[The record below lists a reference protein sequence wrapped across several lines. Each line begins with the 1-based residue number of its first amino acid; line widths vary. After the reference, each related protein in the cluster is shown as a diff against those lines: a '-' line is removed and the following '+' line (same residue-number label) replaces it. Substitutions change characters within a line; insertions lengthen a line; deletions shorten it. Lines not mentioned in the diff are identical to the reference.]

1 MGEVW
6 PSRWMETFLRLQEEL
21 VALLRELVLRE
32 SPTTEKAAVDRLGEF
47 VAERL
52 RELGAQVER
61 IPQEAVGDHWV
72 ATWGDPEA
80 STQILTLCH
89 LDTVWP
95 LGTLER
101 MPLREEDGRLYGPGV
116 FDMKGGIAVLLGALQ
131 GLRTLGLHPPHRV
144 RMLFTSDEET
154 GSETSRPLIEEEARR
169 SQLVLCLEPALP
181 DGSLKTFRKGVGD
194 FIVIAHG
201 RSAHAGADPQR
212 GINAIEELAYQIMR
226 LRALADPRRG
236 TTVTVGVIR
245 GGTRPN
251 VVPEYAEMVVDVR
264 VATRAEMDRMEKAFR
279 SLRPVLDGAR
289 VEVRGGFN
297 RPPMERDARMVA
309 TFRRACTIAAELGLT
324 LTEGGTGGGSDAN
337 FTAALGVPTLDGLGA
352 VGNGAH
358 ALDEHVWIA
367 SLPQRAALV
376 AALLARWTVL

>member
-1 MGEVW
+1 
-6 PSRWMETFLRLQEEL
+6 LRDEL
-21 VALLRELVLRE
+21 VALLRELTVRE
-32 SPTTEKAAVDRLGEF
+32 SPTTEKVAVDHLGEF

-52 RELGAQVER
+52 RDLGARVER
-61 IPQEAVGDHWV
+61 IPQEMVGDHWI

-95 LGTLER
+95 LGTLTR
-101 MPLREEDGRLYGPGV
+101 MPIREENGLLYGPGV
-116 FDMKGGIAVLLGALQ
+116 FDMKGGIAILLGAIQ
-131 GLRTLGLHPPHRV
+131 GLLTLGVRPPHRI

-169 SQLVLCLEPALP
+169 SHLVLCLEPALP

-194 FIVIAHG
+194 FTVIAYG

-212 GINAIEELAYQIMR
+212 GINAIEELAYQILR
-226 LRALADPRRG
+226 LRGLADTRRG

-264 VATRAEMDRMEKAFR
+264 VATRAEMDRIEKAFR

-289 VEVRGGFN
+289 LEVRGGFN
-297 RPPMERDARMVA
+297 RPPMERNAMMVA
-309 TFRRACTIAAELGLT
+309 TFERARAIAAELGLA

-337 FTAALGVPTLDGLGA
+337 FTAALGIPTLDGLGA
-352 VGNGAH
+352 IGNGAH
-358 ALDEHVWIA
+358 ALEEHVRID

-376 AALLARWTVL
+376 AALLTRWAVL

>member
-1 MGEVW
+1 
-6 PSRWMETFLRLQEEL
+6 METFLGLQDEL
-21 VALLRELVLRE
+21 VALLRELTVRE

-47 VAERL
+47 VADQL
-52 RELGAQVER
+52 RDLGARVER
-61 IPQEAVGDHWV
+61 IPQETVGDHWI

-95 LGTLER
+95 LGTLAR
-101 MPLREEDGRLYGPGV
+101 MPIREENGRLYGPGV
-116 FDMKGGIAVLLGALQ
+116 FDMKGGIVVLLGAMR
-131 GLRTLGLHPPHRV
+131 GLLALGVRPPHRI

-169 SQLVLCLEPALP
+169 SHLVLCLEPALP
-181 DGSLKTFRKGVGD
+181 DGSLKTFRKGVAD
-194 FIVIAHG
+194 FTVVAYG

-212 GINAIEELAYQIMR
+212 GINAIEELAYQILR
-226 LRALADPRRG
+226 LRGLADIRRG

-264 VATRAEMDRMEKAFR
+264 VATRAEMDRIERAFR
-279 SLRPVLDGAR
+279 ALRPVLEGAR
-289 VEVRGGFN
+289 LEVRGGFN
-297 RPPMERDARMVA
+297 RPPMERNAQMVA
-309 TFRRACTIAAELGLT
+309 TFERARAIAAELGMT

-337 FTAALGVPTLDGLGA
+337 FTAALGIPTLDGLGA
-352 VGNGAH
+352 IGNGAH
-358 ALDEHVWIA
+358 ALEEHVRID

-376 AALLARWTVL
+376 AALLTRWTVL

>member
-1 MGEVW
+1 MT
-6 PSRWMETFLRLQEEL
+6 SLTTWMERFFQLREEL
-21 VALLRELVLRE
+21 VSLLRELAVRE

-47 VAERL
+47 VADRL
-52 RELGAQVER
+52 RDLGARVER
-61 IPQEAVGDHWV
+61 IPQESVGDHWI

-95 LGTLER
+95 LGTLAR
-101 MPLREEDGRLYGPGV
+101 MPIREENGRLYGPGV
-116 FDMKGGIAVLLGALQ
+116 FDMKGGIAILLGALR
-131 GLRTLGLHPPHRV
+131 GLQALNVHPPHRI

-154 GSETSRPLIEEEARR
+154 GSETSRPLIEAEARR
-169 SQLVLCLEPALP
+169 SHLVLCLEPALP

-194 FIVIAHG
+194 FVVVAYG

-212 GINAIEELAYQIMR
+212 GVNAIEELAYQIMR
-226 LRALADPRRG
+226 VRGLMDLRRG

-264 VATRAEMDRMEKAFR
+264 VATRGEMDRIERAFR
-279 SLRPVLDGAR
+279 NLRPVLDGAR
-289 VEVRGGFN
+289 LEVRGGFN
-297 RPPMERDARMVA
+297 RPPMERNALMVA
-309 TFRRACTIAAELGLT
+309 TFERARAIAAELGLT

-337 FTAALGVPTLDGLGA
+337 FTAALGIPTLDGLGA
-352 VGNGAH
+352 IGNGAH
-358 ALDEHVWIA
+358 ALDEHVQID

-376 AALLARWTVL
+376 AALLTRWTVL

>member
-1 MGEVW
+1 MT
-6 PSRWMETFLRLQEEL
+6 SLTTWMERFFQLREEL
-21 VALLRELVLRE
+21 VSLLRELAVRE

-47 VAERL
+47 VADRL
-52 RELGAQVER
+52 RDLGARVER
-61 IPQEAVGDHWV
+61 IPQESVGDHWI

-95 LGTLER
+95 LGTLAR
-101 MPLREEDGRLYGPGV
+101 MPIREENGRLYGPGV
-116 FDMKGGIAVLLGALQ
+116 FDMKGGIAILLGALR
-131 GLRTLGLHPPHRV
+131 GLQALNVHPPHRI

-154 GSETSRPLIEEEARR
+154 GSETSRPLIEAEARR
-169 SQLVLCLEPALP
+169 SHLVLCLEPALP

-194 FIVIAHG
+194 FVVVAYG

-212 GINAIEELAYQIMR
+212 GVNAIEELAYQIMR
-226 LRALADPRRG
+226 VRGLMDLRRG

-264 VATRAEMDRMEKAFR
+264 VATRGEMDRIERAFR
-279 SLRPVLDGAR
+279 NLRPVLDGAR
-289 VEVRGGFN
+289 LEVRGGFN
-297 RPPMERDARMVA
+297 RPPMERNALMVA
-309 TFRRACTIAAELGLT
+309 TFERARAIAAELGLT

-337 FTAALGVPTLDGLGA
+337 FTAALGIPTLDGLGA

-358 ALDEHVWIA
+358 ALDEHVQID

-376 AALLARWTVL
+376 AALLTRWTVL

>member
-1 MGEVW
+1 
-6 PSRWMETFLRLQEEL
+6 METFLGLQDEL
-21 VALLRELVLRE
+21 VALLRELTVRE

-47 VAERL
+47 VADQL
-52 RELGAQVER
+52 RDLGAQVER
-61 IPQEAVGDHWV
+61 IPQEAVGDHWI
-72 ATWGDPEA
+72 ATWGDLEA

-95 LGTLER
+95 LGTLAR
-101 MPLREEDGRLYGPGV
+101 MPIREENGRLYGPGV
-116 FDMKGGIAVLLGALQ
+116 FDMKGGIAVLLGAMR
-131 GLRTLGLHPPHRV
+131 GLLMLGVRPPHRI

-169 SQLVLCLEPALP
+169 SHLVLCLEPALP
-181 DGSLKTFRKGVGD
+181 DGSLKTFRKGVAD
-194 FIVIAHG
+194 FTVVAYG

-212 GINAIEELAYQIMR
+212 GINAIEELAYQILR
-226 LRALADPRRG
+226 LRGLADIRRG

-264 VATRAEMDRMEKAFR
+264 VATRAEMDRIERAFR
-279 SLRPVLDGAR
+279 ALRPVLEGAR
-289 VEVRGGFN
+289 LEVRGGFN
-297 RPPMERDARMVA
+297 RPPMERNAQMVA
-309 TFRRACTIAAELGLT
+309 TFERARAIAAELGMT

-337 FTAALGVPTLDGLGA
+337 FTAALGIPTLDGLGA
-352 VGNGAH
+352 IGNGAH
-358 ALDEHVWIA
+358 ALEEHVRID

-376 AALLARWTVL
+376 AALLTRWTVL

>member
-1 MGEVW
+1 MT
-6 PSRWMETFLRLQEEL
+6 SLTTWMERFFQLREEL
-21 VALLRELVLRE
+21 VSLLRELAVRE

-47 VAERL
+47 VADRL
-52 RELGAQVER
+52 RDLGARVER
-61 IPQEAVGDHWV
+61 IPQESVGDHWI

-95 LGTLER
+95 LGTLAR
-101 MPLREEDGRLYGPGV
+101 MPIREENGRLYGPGV
-116 FDMKGGIAVLLGALQ
+116 FDMKGGIAILLGALR
-131 GLRTLGLHPPHRV
+131 GLQALNVHPPHRI

-154 GSETSRPLIEEEARR
+154 GSETSRPLIEAEARR
-169 SQLVLCLEPALP
+169 SHLVLCLEPALP

-194 FIVIAHG
+194 FVVVAYG

-212 GINAIEELAYQIMR
+212 GVNAIEELAYQIMR
-226 LRALADPRRG
+226 VRGLADLRRG

-264 VATRAEMDRMEKAFR
+264 VATRGEMDRIERAFR
-279 SLRPVLDGAR
+279 NLRPVLDGAR
-289 VEVRGGFN
+289 LEVRGGFN
-297 RPPMERDARMVA
+297 RPPMERNALMVA
-309 TFRRACTIAAELGLT
+309 TFERARAIAAELGLT

-337 FTAALGVPTLDGLGA
+337 FTAALGIPTLDGLGA

-358 ALDEHVWIA
+358 ALDEHVQID

-376 AALLARWTVL
+376 AALLTRWTVL

>member
-1 MGEVW
+1 MTSLGT
-6 PSRWMETFLRLQEEL
+6 WMERFFQLQGEL
-21 VALLRELVLRE
+21 VALLRELAVRE

-47 VAERL
+47 IAERL
-52 RELGAQVER
+52 RELGARVER
-61 IPQEAVGDHWV
+61 IPHETVGDHWV
-72 ATWGDPEA
+72 ATWGDVEA

-101 MPLREEDGRLYGPGV
+101 MPLREENGRLYGPGV
-116 FDMKGGIAVLLGALQ
+116 FDMKGGIAILLGALR
-131 GLRTLGLHPPHRV
+131 GLQMLNVRLPHRV

-169 SQLVLCLEPALP
+169 SHLVLCLEPALP

-194 FIVIAHG
+194 FVVAAYG
-201 RSAHAGADPQR
+201 RAAHAGADPQR

-226 LRALADPRRG
+226 LRGLTDLRRG

-251 VVPEYAEMVVDVR
+251 VVPEYAEMIVDVR
-264 VATRAEMDRMEKAFR
+264 VATRAEMDRIEKAFR
-279 SLRPVLDGAR
+279 TLRPVLDGAR
-289 VEVRGGFN
+289 LEVRGGFN
-297 RPPMERDARMVA
+297 RPPMERNALMAATFERARM
-309 TFRRACTIAAELGLT
+309 IAAELGLT

-337 FTAALGVPTLDGLGA
+337 FTAALGIPTLDGLGA

-358 ALDEHVWIA
+358 ALDEHVRID

>member
-1 MGEVW
+1 MT
-6 PSRWMETFLRLQEEL
+6 SLTTWMERFFQLREEL
-21 VALLRELVLRE
+21 VSLLRELAVRE

-47 VAERL
+47 VADRL
-52 RELGAQVER
+52 RDLGARVER
-61 IPQEAVGDHWV
+61 IPQESVGDHWI

-95 LGTLER
+95 LGTLAR
-101 MPLREEDGRLYGPGV
+101 MPIREENGRLYGPGV
-116 FDMKGGIAVLLGALQ
+116 FDMKGGIAILLGALR
-131 GLRTLGLHPPHRV
+131 GLQALNVHPPHRI

-154 GSETSRPLIEEEARR
+154 GSETSRPLIEAEARR
-169 SQLVLCLEPALP
+169 SHLVLCLEPALP

-194 FIVIAHG
+194 FVVVAYG

-212 GINAIEELAYQIMR
+212 GVNAIEELAYQIMR
-226 LRALADPRRG
+226 VRGLADLRRG

-264 VATRAEMDRMEKAFR
+264 VATRGEMDRIERAFQN
-279 SLRPVLDGAR
+279 LRPVLDGAR
-289 VEVRGGFN
+289 LEVRGGFN
-297 RPPMERDARMVA
+297 RPPMERNALMVA
-309 TFRRACTIAAELGLT
+309 TFERARAIAAELGLT

-337 FTAALGVPTLDGLGA
+337 FTAALGIPTLDGLGA

-358 ALDEHVWIA
+358 ALDEHVQID

-376 AALLARWTVL
+376 AALLTRWTVL

>member
-1 MGEVW
+1 MT
-6 PSRWMETFLRLQEEL
+6 SLTTWMERFFQLREEL
-21 VALLRELVLRE
+21 VSLLRELAVRE

-47 VAERL
+47 VADRL
-52 RELGAQVER
+52 RDLGARVER
-61 IPQEAVGDHWV
+61 IPQESVGDHWI

-95 LGTLER
+95 LGTLAR
-101 MPLREEDGRLYGPGV
+101 MPIREENGRLYGPGV
-116 FDMKGGIAVLLGALQ
+116 FDMKGGIAILLGALR
-131 GLRTLGLHPPHRV
+131 GLQALNVHPPHRI

-154 GSETSRPLIEEEARR
+154 GSETSRPLIEAEARR
-169 SQLVLCLEPALP
+169 SHLVLCLEPALP

-194 FIVIAHG
+194 FVVVAYG

-212 GINAIEELAYQIMR
+212 GVNAIEELAYQIMR
-226 LRALADPRRG
+226 VRGLADLRRG

-264 VATRAEMDRMEKAFR
+264 VATRGEMDRIERAFR
-279 SLRPVLDGAR
+279 NLRPVLDGAR
-289 VEVRGGFN
+289 LEVRGGFN
-297 RPPMERDARMVA
+297 RPPMERNALMVA
-309 TFRRACTIAAELGLT
+309 TFERARAIAAELGLT

-337 FTAALGVPTLDGLGA
+337 FTAALGIPTLDGLGA

-358 ALDEHVWIA
+358 ALDEHVQID

-376 AALLARWTVL
+376 AALLTQWTVL

>member
-1 MGEVW
+1 MEH
-6 PSRWMETFLRLQEEL
+6 PSRAAWMETFLGLQDEL
-21 VALLRELVLRE
+21 VALLRELTVRE

-47 VAERL
+47 VADQL
-52 RELGAQVER
+52 RDLGARVER
-61 IPQEAVGDHWV
+61 IPQETVGDHWI

-95 LGTLER
+95 LGTLAR
-101 MPLREEDGRLYGPGV
+101 MPIREENGRLYGPGV
-116 FDMKGGIAVLLGALQ
+116 FDMKGGIVVLLGAMR
-131 GLRTLGLHPPHRV
+131 GLLALGVRPPHRI

-169 SQLVLCLEPALP
+169 SHLVLCLEPALP
-181 DGSLKTFRKGVGD
+181 DGSLKTFRKGVAD
-194 FIVIAHG
+194 FTVVAYG

-212 GINAIEELAYQIMR
+212 GINAIEELAYQILR
-226 LRALADPRRG
+226 LRGLADIRRG

-264 VATRAEMDRMEKAFR
+264 VATRAEMDRIERAFR
-279 SLRPVLDGAR
+279 ALRPVLEGAR
-289 VEVRGGFN
+289 LEVRGGFN
-297 RPPMERDARMVA
+297 RPPMERNAQMVA
-309 TFRRACTIAAELGLT
+309 TFERARAIAAELGMT

-337 FTAALGVPTLDGLGA
+337 FTAALGIPTLDGLGA
-352 VGNGAH
+352 IGNGAH
-358 ALDEHVWIA
+358 ALEEHVRID

-376 AALLARWTVL
+376 AALLTRWTVL

>member
-1 MGEVW
+1 MT
-6 PSRWMETFLRLQEEL
+6 SLTTWMERFFQLREEL
-21 VALLRELVLRE
+21 VSLLRELAVRE

-47 VAERL
+47 VADRL
-52 RELGAQVER
+52 RDLGARVER
-61 IPQEAVGDHWV
+61 IPQESVGDHWI

-95 LGTLER
+95 LGTLAR
-101 MPLREEDGRLYGPGV
+101 MPIREENGRLYGPGV
-116 FDMKGGIAVLLGALQ
+116 FDMKGGIAILLGALR
-131 GLRTLGLHPPHRV
+131 GLQALNVHPPHRI

-154 GSETSRPLIEEEARR
+154 GSETSRPLIEAEARR
-169 SQLVLCLEPALP
+169 SHLVLCLEPALP

-194 FIVIAHG
+194 FVVVAYG

-212 GINAIEELAYQIMR
+212 GVNAIEELAYQIMR
-226 LRALADPRRG
+226 VRGLADLRRG

-264 VATRAEMDRMEKAFR
+264 VATRGEMDRIERAFR
-279 SLRPVLDGAR
+279 NLRPVLDGAR
-289 VEVRGGFN
+289 LEVRGGFN
-297 RPPMERDARMVA
+297 RPPMERNALMVA
-309 TFRRACTIAAELGLT
+309 TFERARAIAAELGLT

-337 FTAALGVPTLDGLGA
+337 FTAALGIPTLDGLGA
-352 VGNGAH
+352 IGNGAH
-358 ALDEHVWIA
+358 ALDEHVQID

-376 AALLARWTVL
+376 AALLTRWTVL

>member
-1 MGEVW
+1 MT
-6 PSRWMETFLRLQEEL
+6 SLTTWMERFFQLREEL
-21 VALLRELVLRE
+21 VSLLRELAVRE

-47 VAERL
+47 VADRL
-52 RELGAQVER
+52 RDLGARVER
-61 IPQEAVGDHWV
+61 IPQKTVGDHWI

-95 LGTLER
+95 LGTLAR
-101 MPLREEDGRLYGPGV
+101 MPIREENGRLYGPGV
-116 FDMKGGIAVLLGALQ
+116 FDMKGGIAILLGALR
-131 GLRTLGLHPPHRV
+131 GLQALNVHPPHRI

-154 GSETSRPLIEEEARR
+154 GSETSRPLIEAEARR
-169 SQLVLCLEPALP
+169 SHLVLCLEPALP

-194 FIVIAHG
+194 FVVVAYG

-212 GINAIEELAYQIMR
+212 GVNAIEELAYQIMR
-226 LRALADPRRG
+226 VRGLADLRRG

-264 VATRAEMDRMEKAFR
+264 VATRGEMDRIERAFR
-279 SLRPVLDGAR
+279 NLRPVLDGAR
-289 VEVRGGFN
+289 LEVRGGFN
-297 RPPMERDARMVA
+297 RPPMERNALMVA
-309 TFRRACTIAAELGLT
+309 TFERARAIAAELGLT

-337 FTAALGVPTLDGLGA
+337 FTAALGIPTLDGLGA
-352 VGNGAH
+352 IGNGAH
-358 ALDEHVWIA
+358 ALDEHVQID

-376 AALLARWTVL
+376 AALLTRWTVL

>member
-1 MGEVW
+1 MT
-6 PSRWMETFLRLQEEL
+6 SLTTWMERFFQLREEL
-21 VALLRELVLRE
+21 VSLLRELAVRE

-47 VAERL
+47 VADRL
-52 RELGAQVER
+52 RDLGARVER
-61 IPQEAVGDHWV
+61 IPQESVGDHWI

-95 LGTLER
+95 LGTLAR
-101 MPLREEDGRLYGPGV
+101 MPIREENGRLYGPGV
-116 FDMKGGIAVLLGALQ
+116 FDMKGGIAILLGALR
-131 GLRTLGLHPPHRV
+131 GLQALNVHPPHRI
-144 RMLFTSDEET
+144 RMLFTSEEET
-154 GSETSRPLIEEEARR
+154 GSETSRPLIEAEARR
-169 SQLVLCLEPALP
+169 SHLVLCLEPALP

-194 FIVIAHG
+194 FVVVAYG

-212 GINAIEELAYQIMR
+212 GVNAIEELAYQIMR
-226 LRALADPRRG
+226 VRGLADLRRG

-264 VATRAEMDRMEKAFR
+264 VATRGEMDRIERAFR
-279 SLRPVLDGAR
+279 NLRPVLDGAR
-289 VEVRGGFN
+289 LEVRGGFN
-297 RPPMERDARMVA
+297 RPPMERNALMVA
-309 TFRRACTIAAELGLT
+309 TFERARAIAAELGLT

-337 FTAALGVPTLDGLGA
+337 FTAALGIPTLDGLGA

-358 ALDEHVWIA
+358 ALDEHVQID

-376 AALLARWTVL
+376 AALLTQWTVL

>member
-1 MGEVW
+1 MI
-6 PSRWMETFLRLQEEL
+6 SRTTWMEQFFQLQEEL
-21 VALLRELVLRE
+21 VSLLRELTVRE

-47 VAERL
+47 VADRL
-52 RELGAQVER
+52 RDLGARVER
-61 IPQEAVGDHWV
+61 IPQETVGDHWI

-80 STQILTLCH
+80 STRILTLCH

-95 LGTLER
+95 LGTLTR
-101 MPLREEDGRLYGPGV
+101 MPIREENGRLYGPGV
-116 FDMKGGIAVLLGALQ
+116 FDMKGGIAILLGALQ
-131 GLRTLGLHPPHRV
+131 GLRALNVRPPHQI

-169 SQLVLCLEPALP
+169 SHLVLCLEPALP

-194 FIVIAHG
+194 FVVVAHG

-212 GINAIEELAYQIMR
+212 GVNAIEELAYQIMR
-226 LRALADPRRG
+226 LHGLADPRRG
-236 TTVTVGVIR
+236 TTVTVGWIQ

-264 VATRAEMDRMEKAFR
+264 VATRAEMDRIEKAFR
-279 SLRPVLDGAR
+279 NLRPVLDGAR

-297 RPPMERDARMVA
+297 RPPMERNPLMVSTFERARA
-309 TFRRACTIAAELGLT
+309 IAAELGLT

-337 FTAALGVPTLDGLGA
+337 FTAALGIPTLDGLGA
-352 VGNGAH
+352 IGNGAH
-358 ALDEHVWIA
+358 ALDEHVRID
-367 SLPQRAALV
+367 SLPPRAALV

>member
-1 MGEVW
+1 MT
-6 PSRWMETFLRLQEEL
+6 SFITWMERFFALREEL
-21 VALLRELVLRE
+21 VSLLRELALRE
-32 SPTTEKAAVDRLGEF
+32 SPTTEKGAVDRLGEF
-47 VAERL
+47 VADRL
-52 RELGAQVER
+52 RDLGARVER
-61 IPQEAVGDHWV
+61 IPQETVGDHWI
-72 ATWGDPEA
+72 ATWGDPES

-95 LGTLER
+95 LGTLAR
-101 MPLREEDGRLYGPGV
+101 MPIREENGRLYGPGV
-116 FDMKGGIAVLLGALQ
+116 FDMKGGIAILLGALQ
-131 GLRTLGLHPPHRV
+131 GLQALAVCPPHRI

-169 SQLVLCLEPALP
+169 SHLVLCLEPALP

-194 FIVIAHG
+194 FVVAAYG

-212 GINAIEELAYQIMR
+212 GVNAIEELAYQIMR
-226 LRALADPRRG
+226 LRGLADPRRG

-264 VATRAEMDRMEKAFR
+264 VATRAEMDRIEKAFR
-279 SLRPVLDGAR
+279 NLRPVLDGAR
-289 VEVRGGFN
+289 LEVRGGFN
-297 RPPMERDARMVA
+297 RPPMERNALMVTTFERARA
-309 TFRRACTIAAELGLT
+309 IAAALGLA

-337 FTAALGVPTLDGLGA
+337 FTAALGIPTLDGLGA
-352 VGNGAH
+352 IGNGAH
-358 ALDEHVWIA
+358 ALDEHVHID